1 MTILKGLSGAH
12 AILLASHSCASGQ
25 VAALPQLHA
34 QFPGYLPV
42 ERVLRLLLTFL
53 PESTDPQH
61 YTSVLQEFVK
71 GSSPASSL
79 ADGEIDVSS
88 VKDLPETVA
97 RKRVRKLRLLPLKHP
112 DDDSDATDLLT
123 QFLIHRA
130 HRIDTETALQPLI
143 LDLLLPFY
151 PHSPILRTWLI
162 SSLLLLL
169 RLNYE
174 YYPDQ
179 DETFTLDM
187 VESMDN
193 ATAVNVLLS
202 MTGSRKDNMDLVR
215 NLRGLI
221 GPWIYGSN
229 RSKRRRLNDTTRRN
243 SISLPHGQPQT
254 AETAGWRSVNEW
266 LLSRSLVDLESVANA
281 FANWNGPEDVDLG
294 GYEEAIGQQYSD
306 VQDLRLRHGQ
316 CGLAVVYANGDSSKR
331 ALECSVR
338 IVTRIAQ
345 LLDLEGSSFVGPEGS
360 VPPTVIFD
368 TDTVS
373 STSRASLLQNALLGL
388 KNPLT
393 RPSATSIS
401 FLSAI
406 LVSLQ
411 ILNEFGHSV
420 TCRAAT
426 NMCLHSNEDM
436 QLLDLRSVIASTTRN
451 TKLRDW
457 KRIRQ
462 QLLWLRDWQSESLGY
477 HGLFWSVPRDVVETE
492 ILKALLEVR
501 GKTVEL
507 FDVFFC

>member
-1 MTILKGLSGAH
+1 MIVLKGMSGAH
-12 AILLASHSCASGQ
+12 AILLASYLCASGQ
-25 VAALPQLHA
+25 VAALPQLHT
-34 QFPGYLPV
+34 QFPGYLPL

-53 PESTDPQH
+53 PECTDPHH
-61 YTSVLQEFVK
+61 YTSVLRELVD
-71 GSSPASSL
+71 GSASASSL
-79 ADGEIDVSS
+79 ADGEIDVSF

-97 RKRVRKLRLLPLKHP
+97 RKRVRKFRLLPLKHR

-123 QFLIHRA
+123 QFLVHRA

-162 SSLLLLL
+162 SSLLPLL

-179 DETFTLDM
+179 DEIFTLDV

-193 ATAVNVLLS
+193 VIAVNVLLS
-202 MTGSRKDNMDLVR
+202 MTGPGKDSMDLVK

-229 RSKRRRLNDTTRRN
+229 RLKRRKLNDTTRRG

-254 AETAGWRSVNEW
+254 TGTAGWRSVNEW

-281 FANWNGPEDVDLG
+281 FANWDGPEDVDLG
-294 GYEEAIGQQYSD
+294 GYEEAVGQQYGD
-306 VQDLRLRHGQ
+306 AQDLRLRHGQ
-316 CGLAVVYANGDSSKR
+316 CGLAVVYASGDSSKR
-331 ALECSVR
+331 ALECSVQ

-360 VPPTVIFD
+360 ALPTVIFHSD
-368 TDTVS
+368 TIS

-393 RPSATSIS
+393 CPSATSIS

-406 LVSLQ
+406 LVSLE

-436 QLLDLRSVIASTTRN
+436 QLLDLRSVIASITRS
-451 TKLRDW
+451 TKSRDW
-457 KRIRQ
+457 MRIRQ
-462 QLLWLRDWQSESLGY
+462 QLLWLRDWQSESPAY
-477 HGLFWSVPRDVVETE
+477 HGLFWRVPRGVVETE
-492 ILKALLEVR
+492 IMKALLEVR
-501 GKTVEL
+501 GKT
-507 FDVFFC
+507 